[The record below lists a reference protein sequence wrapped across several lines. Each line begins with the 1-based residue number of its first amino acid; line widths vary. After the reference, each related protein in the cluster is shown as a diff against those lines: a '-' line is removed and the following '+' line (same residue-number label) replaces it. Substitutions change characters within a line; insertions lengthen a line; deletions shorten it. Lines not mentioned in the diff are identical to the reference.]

1 MQEHL
6 SFPFQTLPSCN
17 EVSHNASLK
26 KRNSRI
32 WRKLKEKYVGVQSWK
47 AAHLP
52 TLEIRVEQEGNRVKK
67 ERKMGKKR
75 KIINATATGNR
86 TRDLSI
92 IDQMSVLTN
101 QVHLKIQFR
110 HRFDQKCLSTASLNR
125 LAWRFAQTS
134 SVPHEKKSY
143 YKPFTSEFSNSIY
156 SSSCIGNLDRLLI
169 YAEKNCKAALLLV
182 MPILPRL
189 FMPFYARASST
200 LKHASL
206 KLNSWSRFSTMLSI
220 RVQID

>member
-1 MQEHL
+1 MLPRPGIEPETFRYLIKCLFWQIRSTWRY
-6 SFPFQTLPSCN
+6 SFDTDLTKSAHSQTRYTDSFL
-17 EVSHNASLK
+17 ASLD
-26 KRNSRI
+26 
-32 WRKLKEKYVGVQSWK
+32 
-47 AAHLP
+47 P
-52 TLEIRVEQEGNRVKK
+52 
-67 ERKMGKKR
+67 
-75 KIINATATGNR
+75 
-86 TRDLSI
+86 
-92 IDQMSVLTN
+92 
-101 QVHLKIQFR
+101 
-110 HRFDQKCLSTASLNR
+110 R
-125 LAWRFAQTS
+125 LFHSKT
-134 SVPHEKKSY
+134 
-143 YKPFTSEFSNSIY
+143 FTSEFSNSIY